1 MLICWCVFNCNCAE
15 CERSFAF
22 WAARFEKVSNA
33 TAVERAQAAFVGH
46 VPCSTASRFKADCNA
61 VQCKRGLAKVKV
73 VRLQIFC
80 DSPMMTINLLLA
92 AIVHGSRR
100 ERSRGLINGL
110 TGRRFAV
117 ARRACRLRRQQFAAA
132 VLWCNPTRGS
142 TVWAALRRLPLFPA
156 VASPATMPT
165 HMHLCHLL
173 LWVCK
178 NDRKSLQAWNL
189 KKKTFPL
196 ERASSDGC

>member
-1 MLICWCVFNCNCAE
+1 MSLTVIAQNVNAHLHS
-15 CERSFAF
+15 ERL
-22 WAARFEKVSNA
+22 VS
-33 TAVERAQAAFVGH
+33 
-46 VPCSTASRFKADCNA
+46 
-61 VQCKRGLAKVKV
+61 KRYQMPLQSSVRKSLLWVMYH
-73 VRLQIFC
+73 VRLHLVSMQTAMQFNANVGCGRSKLSVYKSFVIHRWWRRITF
-80 DSPMMTINLLLA
+80 NLLLT

-132 VLWCNPTRGS
+132 VLWCNSTRGS

-165 HMHLCHLL
+165 HVHLCHLL
-173 LWVCK
+173 LWV
-178 NDRKSLQAWNL
+178 SWIPPGSAWEL
-189 KKKTFPL
+189 TKKHFPL
-196 ERASSDGC
+196 RRASSDGC